1 MIKVTLIVL
10 GGLKEKFFIDAAKEY
25 EKRLSRFCEL
35 KTVEINPAPL
45 PDNPSRS
52 QIENALLAEAALIEK
67 KIPQNAEVF
76 ALCIE
81 GKQLSSEELSQ
92 KIMEV
97 ADFGSGNV
105 VFIIGSSYG
114 LSERIKNLAKFK
126 LSMSKMTFPHKLAR
140 VMLLEQIYRAFMIS
154 SGGEY
159 HK

>member
-25 EKRLSRFCEL
+25 EKRLSRFCQI

-45 PDNPSRS
+45 SDNPSRS

>member
-10 GGLKEKFFIDAAKEY
+10 GGLKEKFFIEAAKEY

-35 KTVEINPAPL
+35 KTVEINPVSL
-45 PDNPSRS
+45 PDNPSQS
-52 QIENALLAEAALIEK
+52 EIDKALIKEAELIFK
-67 KIPQNAEVF
+67 KIPQNSEVI
-76 ALCIE
+76 AMCIE
-81 GKQLSSEELSQ
+81 GKKLSSEELSQ
-92 KIMEV
+92 HISQA
-97 ADFGSGNV
+97 ADFGSGNI
-105 VFIIGSSYG
+105 VFIIGSSFG
-114 LSERIKNLAKFK
+114 LCEEVKKKANLK

>member
-25 EKRLSRFCEL
+25 EKRLSRFCQI

-114 LSERIKNLAKFK
+114 LSERIKSLAKFK

>member
-10 GGLKEKFFIDAAKEY
+10 GGLKERFFIDAAKEY

-35 KTVEINPAPL
+35 KTVEINPVLL

-52 QIENALLAEAALIEK
+52 QIENALLAEAAMIEK

-97 ADFGSGNV
+97 ADFGTGNI

-114 LSERIKNLAKFK
+114 LADRIKALSRVR

-140 VMLLEQIYRAFMIS
+140 VKLLEQISRAFMIS

>member
-25 EKRLSRFCEL
+25 EKRLSRFCQI

-81 GKQLSSEELSQ
+81 GKQLSSEELSH

>member
-10 GGLKEKFFIDAAKEY
+10 GGLKERFFIDAAKEY

-35 KTVEINPAPL
+35 KTVEINPVLL

-52 QIENALLAEAALIEK
+52 QIENALLAEAAIIEK

-92 KIMEV
+92 KIMEI
-97 ADFGSGNV
+97 ADFGSGNL

-114 LSERIKNLAKFK
+114 LADRIKALSRVR

>member
-35 KTVEINPAPL
+35 KTVEINPTPL

>member
-25 EKRLSRFCEL
+25 EKRLSRFCQI

-140 VMLLEQIYRAFMIS
+140 VILLEQIYRAFMIS

>member
-25 EKRLSRFCEL
+25 EKRLSRFCQI

-81 GKQLSSEELSQ
+81 GKQLSSEEMSQ

>member
-10 GGLKEKFFIDAAKEY
+10 GGLKEKFFIEAAKEY

-35 KTVEINPAPL
+35 KTVEISPAIL
-45 PDNPSRS
+45 PDNPSS
-52 QIENALLAEAALIEK
+52 GEIEKALLSEAALIEK

-81 GKQLSSEELSQ
+81 GKQVSSEELSE

-97 ADFGSGNV
+97 ADFGTGNV

-114 LSERIKNLAKFK
+114 LHNRIKSLAKFK

>member
-10 GGLKEKFFIDAAKEY
+10 GGLKEKFFMEAAKEY

-35 KTVEINPAPL
+35 KTVEINPVHL
-45 PDNPSRS
+45 PDNPSLS
-52 QIENALLAEAALIEK
+52 QIENALSAEAALIEK

-81 GKQLSSEELSQ
+81 GRQLSSEELSQ

-97 ADFGSGNV
+97 ADFGTGNI

-114 LSERIKNLAKFK
+114 LSEKIKGLSKVR

>member
-10 GGLKEKFFIDAAKEY
+10 GGLKEKFFIEAAKEY
-25 EKRLSRFCEL
+25 EKRLSRFCQL
-35 KTVEINPAPL
+35 KTVEINPVSL
-45 PDNPSRS
+45 PDNPSGGE
-52 QIENALLAEAALIEK
+52 IEKALLSEAALIEK

-81 GKQLSSEELSQ
+81 GKQLSSEEMSQ

-97 ADFGSGNV
+97 ADFGSGNI

-114 LSERIKNLAKFK
+114 LSEKIKGLAKVR

>member
-1 MIKVTLIVL
+1 MIKVTLITL
-10 GGLKEKFFIDAAKEY
+10 GGLKEKFFIEAAKEY

-35 KTVEINPAPL
+35 KTVEINPVSL
-45 PDNPSRS
+45 PDKPSRS

-81 GKQLSSEELSQ
+81 GKQVSSEELSE
-92 KIMEV
+92 KLCDI
-97 ADFGSGNV
+97 ADLGTGNI
-105 VFIIGSSYG
+105 VFVIGSSYG
-114 LSERIKNLAKFK
+114 LHNRIKSLAKFK

>member
-25 EKRLSRFCEL
+25 EKRLSRFCQI

>member
-10 GGLKEKFFIDAAKEY
+10 GGLKEKYFMEAAKEY

-35 KTVEINPAPL
+35 KTVEITPVSL
-45 PDNPSRS
+45 PDNPSKS
-52 QIENALLAEAALIEK
+52 EIDKALQKEAELIFK
-67 KIPQNAEVF
+67 KIPQNSEIVAM
-76 ALCIE
+76 CIE
-81 GKQLSSEELSQ
+81 GKNLSSEELSSYVSKQ
-92 KIMEV
+92 T
-97 ADFGSGNV
+97 DFGTGNI
-105 VFIIGSSYG
+105 VFIIGSSFG
-114 LSERIKNLAKFK
+114 LSNAVKEKANLK

>member
-25 EKRLSRFCEL
+25 EKRLSRFCQI

-67 KIPQNAEVF
+67 KISQNAEVF

-114 LSERIKNLAKFK
+114 LSERIKSLAKFK

>member
-1 MIKVTLIVL
+1 MIKVMLIVL

-35 KTVEINPAPL
+35 KTVEINPVTL

-97 ADFGSGNV
+97 ADFGSGSL

-114 LSERIKNLAKFK
+114 LADRIKALSRVR

>member
-10 GGLKEKFFIDAAKEY
+10 GGLKERFFIDAAKEY
-25 EKRLSRFCEL
+25 EKRLSRFCEF
-35 KTVEINPAPL
+35 KTVEINPVLL

-52 QIENALLAEAALIEK
+52 QIENALLAEAAMIEK

-92 KIMEV
+92 KIMEI
-97 ADFGSGNV
+97 ADFGTGNI

-114 LSERIKNLAKFK
+114 LADRIKALSRVR